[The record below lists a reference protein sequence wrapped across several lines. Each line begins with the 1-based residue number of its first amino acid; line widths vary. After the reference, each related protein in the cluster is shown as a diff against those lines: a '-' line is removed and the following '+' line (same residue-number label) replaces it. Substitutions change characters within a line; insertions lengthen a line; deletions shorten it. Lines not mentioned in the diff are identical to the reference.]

1 MDDDRSQGAVLTHTI
16 RTVAE
21 TGSTNADMLMLAGS
35 GAGEGL
41 WLRAERQ
48 TGGRGR
54 QGRAWS
60 SPEGNLYASTLV
72 RLRPDDPQAATLAL
86 VAAVALE
93 EVVRAY
99 LPSLFPREGGGPEP
113 QTMRSATLDPRL
125 RGGTVGVGRLAIKW
139 PNDLL
144 LDGAKL
150 SGILLERANDAV
162 VIGMGVNL
170 AHHPTDLERPAT
182 SLAAHGAAP
191 DPADF
196 LETLATAFERWL
208 GIWRV
213 EGLAPIRTRWLE
225 RAHAPGTAL
234 TARLP
239 EGSAIDGLFQG
250 LNGEGA
256 LILRLADGSSRVSH
270 AADVFLI

>member
-1 MDDDRSQGAVLTHTI
+1 MEHGRRQGAVLTHTI

-72 RLRPDDPQAATLAL
+72 RLRPHDPQAATLAL

-93 EVVRAY
+93 EVVSAY
-99 LPSLFPREGGGPEP
+99 LPRNG
-113 QTMRSATLDPRL
+113 A
-125 RGGTVGVGRLAIKW
+125 VAIKW

-150 SGILLERANDAV
+150 SGILLERADDAV
-162 VIGMGVNL
+162 VIGIGVNL
-170 AHHPTDLERPAT
+170 AHHPTDVERPAT
-182 SLAAHGAAP
+182 SLTAHGAAP
-191 DPADF
+191 DPTDF
-196 LETLATAFERWL
+196 LETLADAFERWL

-213 EGLAPIRTRWLE
+213 EGLAPVRARWLD
-225 RAHAPGTAL
+225 RAHPVGTAL
-234 TARLP
+234 TARVLD
-239 EGSAIDGLFQG
+239 GTAFDGLFQG
-250 LNGEGA
+250 LDNEGA
-256 LILRLADGSSRVSH
+256 LILRLADGATRVIH